1 MAGQVPADGLGER
14 QPRERPGWAAGASAL
29 VGWLQKRIREP
40 QLLEKTESMSKLID
54 STVQTVRKIATGLRP
69 EMLDDMGLV
78 AAIAWQTTQFQK
90 RAGVRCKSSLPS
102 ETVTFDKDLSTTMF
116 RIYQELLTNV
126 ARHAQATRLDV
137 ELRTVDDR
145 LVLKVSDNGVGIV
158 AGDANGKTSLGLLG
172 MRERALRLGGSV
184 DISSARGS
192 GTQVAVSIPMGSPEP
207 GV

>member
-1 MAGQVPADGLGER
+1 M
-14 QPRERPGWAAGASAL
+14 
-29 VGWLQKRIREP
+29 
-40 QLLEKTESMSKLID
+40 
-54 STVQTVRKIATGLRP
+54 VRKISTGLRP
-69 EMLDDMGLV
+69 EVLDDMGLV

-102 ETVTFDKDLSTTMF
+102 EAVTFDKDLSTTMF

-137 ELRTVDDR
+137 ELRAVDDR

-158 AGDANGKTSLGLLG
+158 ADDANGKTSLGLLG

-192 GTQVAVSIPMGSPEP
+192 GTQVAVSIPMGNPVP

>member
-1 MAGQVPADGLGER
+1 
-14 QPRERPGWAAGASAL
+14 
-29 VGWLQKRIREP
+29 
-40 QLLEKTESMSKLID
+40 
-54 STVQTVRKIATGLRP
+54 
-69 EMLDDMGLV
+69 
-78 AAIAWQTTQFQK
+78 
-90 RAGVRCKSSLPS
+90 
-102 ETVTFDKDLSTTMF
+102 MF

-158 AGDANGKTSLGLLG
+158 PGHADGKTSLGLLG

-184 DISSARGS
+184 AISSTRGS
-192 GTQVAVSIPMGSPEP
+192 GTRVAVSIPIGNPER